1 MSVDLYLASASPRR
15 RELLQQIGVRYAVL
29 PVVIAEIH
37 QPGESAQAY
46 AQRLAREK
54 AQAGWATLAIA
65 DRKPVLGADTVVVC
79 GGKILGKPR
88 DRDDGIAMLQQLS
101 GQTHHVVT
109 VVAMCAEQCSVKVN
123 VSKVSLR
130 TLTLAECQAYWQTGE
145 PCDKA
150 GGYAI
155 QGKAAVFIR
164 ELEGSYSG
172 VMGLPLYE
180 TAQLL
185 AQFNIPMWC

>member
-1 MSVDLYLASASPRR
+1 MPVDLYLASASPRR

-29 PVVIAEIH
+29 PVSINETH
-37 QPGESAQAY
+37 QAGETPQAY
-46 AQRLAREK
+46 AQRLACEK
-54 AQAGWATLAIA
+54 ARAGWASLAA
-65 DRKPVLGADTVVVC
+65 VDRKPVLGADTIVVC
-79 GGKILGKPR
+79 SGNILGKPHG
-88 DRDDGIAMLQQLS
+88 RDDAIAMLQQLS
-101 GQTHHVVT
+101 GQTHQVVT
-109 VVAMCAEQCSVKVN
+109 AVAVCAEQCSVIVN
-123 VSKVSLR
+123 VSRVSLR

-145 PCDKA
+145 PADKA

-164 ELEGSYSG
+164 EIEGSYSG